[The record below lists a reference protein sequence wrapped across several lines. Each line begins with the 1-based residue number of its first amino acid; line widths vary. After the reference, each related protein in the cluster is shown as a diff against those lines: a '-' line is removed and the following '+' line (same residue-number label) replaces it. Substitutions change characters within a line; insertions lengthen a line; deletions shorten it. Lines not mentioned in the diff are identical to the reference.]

1 MFGKDLEV
9 SPTESLFLLVL
20 YNHTSLSG
28 AEIVKN
34 VKEQLGEEW
43 SPTPGATYKIIQKLI
58 EKSYINETTEKE
70 KKERDKR
77 IRTYSLTLEGREM
90 VVKVIARMQ
99 KMIGFI
105 DSCCPN
111 GDITDV
117 RIVIK
122 KPETDES

>member
-9 SPTESLFLLVL
+9 TPTESLFLLVL

-28 AEIVKN
+28 ADIVKN
-34 VKEQLGEEW
+34 VKKDLGEEW

-58 EKSYINETTEKE
+58 DKSYISETTEKE
-70 KKERDKR
+70 KKDRDRR
-77 IRTYSLTLEGREM
+77 IRTYSLTFEGREM

-111 GDITDV
+111 GGS
-117 RIVIK
+117 IVIVK
-122 KPETDES
+122 RPESDES